1 MRRLRA
7 WRLEQLLS
15 IERLAKEAGV
25 SNRTIIDI
33 EHGRVRPKLRTIGRL
48 CHALGADPG
57 DVTEFAAV
65 IRPWAFEEGG
75 DGGESA

>member
-33 EHGRVRPKLRTIGRL
+33 EHGRVRPKLRTVGRL
-48 CHALGADPG
+48 CRALGVDPG
-57 DVTEFAAV
+57 EVTEFVAV
-65 IRPWAFEEGG
+65 IRPWEFEEGRG
-75 DGGESA
+75 NGESS